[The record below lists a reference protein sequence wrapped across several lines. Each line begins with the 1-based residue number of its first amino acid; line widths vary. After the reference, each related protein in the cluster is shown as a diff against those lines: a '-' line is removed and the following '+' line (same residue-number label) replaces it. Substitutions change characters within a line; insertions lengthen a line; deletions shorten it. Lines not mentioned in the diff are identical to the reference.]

1 MKLLKLLSIPVGF
14 AIVKSIT
21 KRIDDQPKVTPKKVV
36 PEGFTLGPAAGKQ
49 DFNII
54 GESFA
59 LVESLQPKS
68 TVTGAV
74 ARPIAPL
81 VPDFSKVET
90 AIGKLD
96 FTGFD
101 ASKFPKI
108 GDISSLDF
116 QTGLFDP
123 AVQERLKSFKP
134 GMK

>member
-1 MKLLKLLSIPVGF
+1 MKLLELLAIPVGF

-21 KRIDDQPKVTPKKVV
+21 KRIDDQPKVTPKKVI
-36 PEGFTLGPAAGKQ
+36 PKGFTLGPAAGKQ

-81 VPDFSKVET
+81 VPDFSKVDT
-90 AIGKLD
+90 AISKLD
-96 FTGFD
+96 FSGFD
-101 ASKFPKI
+101 SSKFPKI

-123 AVQERLKSFKP
+123 AVQERLRSFKP

>member
-1 MKLLKLLSIPVGF
+1 MKLIELLAIPVGF

-81 VPDFSKVET
+81 VPDFSKVDT
-90 AIGKLD
+90 AISKLD
-96 FTGFD
+96 FSGFD
-101 ASKFPKI
+101 PSKFPKI
-108 GDISSLDF
+108 GDISSLNF

-123 AVQERLKSFKP
+123 AVQERLRSFKP